1 MKRRGDEEEEV
12 GVTSTLTNP
21 RSSRQGPRR
30 MMQPGYGT
38 IRQVTIRTQY
48 GAIPDTGGYTSDG
61 ALAVDLSRLA

>member
-1 MKRRGDEEEEV
+1 
-12 GVTSTLTNP
+12 
-21 RSSRQGPRR
+21 
-30 MMQPGYGT
+30 MQPGYGT